1 MAGDTEKGRIAV
13 SPRTRSSM
21 MYDMLFCLMVLGLTA
36 VYYFGLRALIVLV
49 ISSAAAVIT
58 DIICTRLRGKK
69 YDRAD
74 VSALVTGLLTALMLP
89 ASVPYHIVVIA
100 VLFAVVAA
108 RQAFGG
114 SGHEIFCPS
123 AAGVLF
129 VQICFPAQTLMYP
142 APFSKLALTSNAA
155 AALYRGFSAEA
166 MTSSERIFS
175 VYELIIGKTAGAMGT
190 TAIAVMLVLFV
201 FMAFRR
207 SSSAIV
213 FFSETAVYTAASLIF
228 AGTNAALYC
237 TAEGMFLFS
246 AAFLSSFG
254 ANVPERKLHRLI
266 FGIITGLAAAVFR
279 YQAGAA
285 VPMLYA
291 VILAAP
297 LRAELDRLKYA
308 KKAERT
314 VSDER
319 AE

>member
-1 MAGDTEKGRIAV
+1 
-13 SPRTRSSM
+13 M
-21 MYDMLFCLMVLGLTA
+21 MYDMLCCLMVLDLTA
-36 VYYFGLRALIVLV
+36 VYYFGLRALIVSV
-49 ISSAAAVIT
+49 ISSAAAVT
-58 DIICTRLRGKK
+58 ADIICTRIRGKK
-69 YDRAD
+69 YDPAE
-74 VSALVTGLLTALMLP
+74 VSVLVTGLLTALMLP

-100 VLFAVVAA
+100 VLFAVIAV

-166 MTSSERIFS
+166 MNSSERIFS

-201 FMAFRR
+201 FMVFRK

-228 AGTNAALYC
+228 AGTNNAVYC
-237 TAEGMFLFS
+237 TAEGMFLFT
-246 AAFLSSFG
+246 AAFISSFG

-279 YQAGAA
+279 YRAGAA

-291 VILAAP
+291 VVLASP
-297 LRAELDRLKYA
+297 LRAELDRLTYA
-308 KKAERT
+308 KKTERT